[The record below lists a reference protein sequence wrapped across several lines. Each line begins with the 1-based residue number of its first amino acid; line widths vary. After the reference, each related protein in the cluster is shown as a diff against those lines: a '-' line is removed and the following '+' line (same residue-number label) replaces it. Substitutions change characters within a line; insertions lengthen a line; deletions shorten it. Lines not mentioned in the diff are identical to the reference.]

1 MNRGEGSGP
10 TVEAVLTGEPIHT
23 KSEHVDLAGFM
34 EGVKRRNPGQNEF
47 IQAVQEVAEDIFEFI
62 GDKEDYH
69 RWQILRRIAEPD
81 RIVSFR
87 VCWEDD
93 NHNVRVQRGYR
104 IQNNSAIGP
113 YKGGIRFH
121 PSVNQGVLKFLA
133 FEQTFKNALT
143 GLPMGGGKGGANFNP
158 KGKSEREI
166 MRFCQSF
173 MTELYRHIG
182 ANIDVPAGDIG
193 VGGREIGY
201 MFGQYKRLTNCF
213 EGVLTGKGLEYG
225 GSLIR
230 TEATGYGAVYFLE
243 NMLKTN
249 GQDLVGKRAVISGSG
264 NVATHAAEKIVQLG
278 GTVLTL
284 SDSEGFIYDPDG
296 INQEKIDWVKTHK
309 TRRRGRI
316 SQYADAFSGAT
327 FHAGQRPWG
336 VECDVAL
343 PCATQNELNG
353 DEARTLVANG
363 CIAVSEG
370 ANMPTN
376 LEGVHVFRAAKLL
389 YAPGKASNAGGV
401 AVSGL
406 EMSQNSAR
414 ISWKEAELQQL
425 LRDIMDGIHTRC
437 LEYGDRGNGYVD
449 YVKGA
454 NIAGFK
460 KVADAMLAFGV
471 V

>member
-1 MNRGEGSGP
+1 MALSD
-10 TVEAVLTGEPIHT
+10 
-23 KSEHVDLAGFM
+23 HVDLNGFI
-34 EGVKRRNPGQNEF
+34 EGVKRRNPGQPEF
-47 IQAVQEVAEDIFEFI
+47 VQAVTEVAEDIFDFI
-62 GDKEDYH
+62 QDKEQYH
-69 RWQILRRIAEPD
+69 KYQILRRIAEPD
-81 RIVSFR
+81 RVISFR
-87 VCWEDD
+87 VVWEDD
-93 NHNVRVQRGYR
+93 NNNIRVQRGYR
-104 IQNNSAIGP
+104 VQNNNAIGP

-121 PSVNQGVLKFLA
+121 PTVTESVLKFLA

-158 KGKSEREI
+158 KGKSDHEV

-173 MTELYRHIG
+173 MTELYRHVG
-182 ANIDVPAGDIG
+182 QNIDVPAGDIG

-201 MFGQYKRLTNCF
+201 MFGQYKRITNSF

-243 NMLKTN
+243 NMLTRVGN
-249 GQDLVGKRAVISGSG
+249 SVEGKRAIISGSG

-278 GTVLTL
+278 GKVLTL
-284 SDSEGFIYDPDG
+284 SDSEGFIHDPEG
-296 INQEKIDWVKTHK
+296 IDQERIDWVKAHK
-309 TRRRGRI
+309 TKRRGRI
-316 SQYADAFSGAT
+316 AEYADEFKNAT
-327 FHAGQRPWG
+327 FHAGERPWG
-336 VECDVAL
+336 VECDIAI

-353 DEARTLVANG
+353 REAETLVANG

-370 ANMPTN
+370 ANMPTD
-376 LEGVHVFRAAKLL
+376 LEGAHVFKKAQILF
-389 YAPGKASNAGGV
+389 APGKAANAGGV

-425 LRDIMDGIHTRC
+425 LKDIMSGIHERC
-437 LEYGDRGNGYVD
+437 AEHGGRAGSDHID
-449 YVKGA
+449 YVRGA

-460 KVADAMLAFGV
+460 KVADAMLAYGV